1 MSMIAMDEVC
11 ASESR
16 DYAPVRDI
24 LDRVCDKWSLMI
36 MGMLEN
42 EPRRFTA
49 LLNAV
54 PGISQRM
61 LTLTLRNLERDGLV
75 TRTVFAE
82 VPPRVEYE
90 LTTLGATLI
99 PAVLAIAQWAY
110 ENHSTVEAH
119 RDAFDEVR
127 DAEALKQT
135 RFA

>member
-1 MSMIAMDEVC
+1 MDMEQVC
-11 ASESR
+11 AGESR

-42 EPRRFTA
+42 EPYRFTA
-49 LLNAV
+49 LLKAV

-75 TRTVFAE
+75 ARRVFAQ
-82 VPPRVEYE
+82 VPPRVEYS
-90 LTTLGATLI
+90 LTPLGATLI

-110 ENHSTVEAH
+110 ENHSTVEAN
-119 RDAFDEVR
+119 RDAFDEKR
-127 DAEALKQT
+127 DNVALALT
-135 RFA
+135 EFA